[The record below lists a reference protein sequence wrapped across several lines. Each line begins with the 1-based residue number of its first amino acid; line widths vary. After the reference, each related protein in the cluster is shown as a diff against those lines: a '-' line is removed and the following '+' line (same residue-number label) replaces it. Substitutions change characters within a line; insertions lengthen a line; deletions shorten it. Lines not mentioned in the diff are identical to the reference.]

1 MLQSL
6 RDKMQ
11 GWPAIIVL
19 GVAVFAMSF
28 FGIEGYF
35 NSHVETFVAK
45 VGKREVSQ
53 QQFQDTVNRLR
64 QQQRAQLGDHFD
76 PTVFD
81 KPEFKQQIL
90 DELVG
95 QQLLLQAN
103 EDLGMRVS
111 DQALRDTIASMPAFQ
126 VDGKFNADMYRAQ
139 LAGAGMTPEM
149 YQANVRS
156 SLESSL
162 LPDAISSSAI
172 ITPADIDRYLD
183 VKLQRRDIRYFV
195 LPRPAP
201 ADSQVTDAQ
210 VQDYYKA
217 HQADFMNPEQVSLKY
232 IEVNGAD
239 LKADTQPTDE
249 DLKKRYQAE
258 LSRFGM
264 PEEREVSHILINV
277 PKNATPAQQKAA
289 LDKAE
294 KIASE
299 ATPADFAKL
308 AQQDSDD
315 LGSKLQGGDLGWL
328 QKGVTNPAFDAA
340 MFAMQKGQISK
351 PVLSDEGYHIIYLR
365 DVRSGQTKPFEQVR
379 DQLLKE
385 ATTGERDRAYNE
397 TAGKMT
403 DLTSQNPGSLEPA
416 AQALHLEIKQTPLF
430 GREGGQGI
438 AANPKVIAA
447 AFSND
452 VLASGN
458 NSPLVNL
465 DKSDSVVVRVDKHVP
480 ASPKPVA
487 EVHDAIMQKILD
499 QRIAEAARQKAD
511 VLVQRLSK
519 GEDIV
524 AVAGAEHADLQTANE
539 VQRVQQAQQ
548 GPNVPQPV
556 LTQAFKTP
564 HPAADGKPQYA
575 SVALDHGSFA
585 VLAVDKVEAG
595 DLSKLTPDDRQQ
607 LYRQMVQAYG
617 GVETQGFVDMLK
629 AKTKI
634 EMAKD
639 RM

>member
-53 QQFQDTVNRLR
+53 QQFQDTINRIR
-64 QQQRAQLGDHFD
+64 QQQRTQMGDQFD
-76 PTVFD
+76 ASLFD
-81 KPEFKQQIL
+81 KPEFKQQVL
-90 DELVG
+90 DELIS

-111 DQALRDTIASMPAFQ
+111 DQALRDAIASQPAFQ
-126 VDGKFNADMYRAQ
+126 VDGKFSGDMYRAQ
-139 LAGAGMTPEM
+139 LAGAGMTPQM
-149 YQANVRS
+149 YQDSLRT
-156 SLESSL
+156 SLEGNL
-162 LPDAISSSAI
+162 LQDAITGSTI
-172 ITPADIDRYLD
+172 VTPADIDRYLD
-183 VKLQRRDIRYFV
+183 IKLQRRDIRYFV
-195 LPRPAP
+195 LPRPT
-201 ADSQVTDAQ
+201 ADDPQVTDAQ

-249 DLKKRYQAE
+249 ELKKRYQQE
-258 LSRFGM
+258 ISRFGM
-264 PEEREVSHILINV
+264 PEEREVSHILVNV

-289 LDKAE
+289 LEKAD
-294 KIASE
+294 KIATE
-299 ATPADFAKL
+299 ATPANFAKL
-308 AQQDSDD
+308 AQQNSDD

-340 MFAMQKGQISK
+340 MFSMQKGQISK

-365 DVRSGQTKPFEQVR
+365 DVRSGQTKPFEEVR
-379 DQLLKE
+379 EQLLKE
-385 ATTGERDRAYNE
+385 ATTGERDRVYNE

-416 AQALHLEIKQTPLF
+416 AKALNLQIKETPLF

-438 AANPKVIAA
+438 AANPKVVAA

-452 VLASGN
+452 VLAAGN
-458 NSPLVNL
+458 NSTLINL
-465 DKSDSVVVRVDKHVP
+465 GKNDSVVVRIDKHVS

-487 EVHDAIMQKILD
+487 EVHDAIVQKILD
-499 QRIAEAARQKAD
+499 ERIAAAASKKAE

-519 GEDIV
+519 GEDMV
-524 AVAGAEHADLQTANE
+524 ALAKAEHADLQSVNQA
-539 VQRVQQAQQ
+539 QRVQQ
-548 GPNVPQPV
+548 GVPQSV

-564 HPAADGKPQYA
+564 HPGADGKAQYA
-575 SVALDHGSFA
+575 SVALDHGTYA

-595 DLSKLTPDDRQQ
+595 DLSKMTTDDRQQ

-617 GVETQGFVDMLK
+617 GIETQGFVDLLK

-634 EMAKD
+634 EMARD

>member
-53 QQFQDTVNRLR
+53 QQFQDTINRIR
-64 QQQRAQLGDHFD
+64 QQQRAQLGDQFD

-81 KPEFKQQIL
+81 KPEFKQQIVDGL
-90 DELVG
+90 IS
-95 QQLLLQAN
+95 QQLMLQAN

-111 DQALRDTIASMPAFQ
+111 DVALRDTIAANPAFQ
-126 VDGKFNADMYRAQ
+126 VDGKFNGDMYRAQ

-149 YQANVRS
+149 YQDNMRNS
-156 SLESSL
+156 MESSL
-162 LPDAISSSAI
+162 LQDAISGSTV

-183 VKLQRRDIRYFV
+183 IRLQRRDIRYFV

-201 ADSQVTDAQ
+201 QDSQVTDAQ

-249 DLKKRYQAE
+249 ELKKRYQSEIA
-258 LSRFGM
+258 RFGM

-294 KIASE
+294 KIAAE
-299 ATPADFAKL
+299 ATPANFTKL

-328 QKGVTNPAFDAA
+328 QKGVTNAAFDAA
-340 MFAMQKGQISK
+340 MFALQKGQISK

-379 DQLLKE
+379 GELLKE
-385 ATTGERDRAYNE
+385 ATAGDRDRVYNE

-430 GREGGQGI
+430 SRAGGQGI
-438 AANPKVIAA
+438 AANPKLIAA

-465 DKSDSVVVRVDKHVP
+465 DKTDSVVVRMDKHIP
-480 ASPKPVA
+480 ASAKPVA
-487 EVHDAIMQKILD
+487 EVHDTIVQKILD
-499 QRIAEAARQKAD
+499 QRIAEAAHQKAD
-511 VLVQRLSK
+511 VLVQRLAK
-519 GEDIV
+519 GEDI
-524 AVAGAEHADLQTANE
+524 AALAQAEHADLKTSNQAE
-539 VQRVQQAQQ
+539 RVQQ
-548 GPNVPQPV
+548 GVPQPV
-556 LTQAFKTP
+556 LEQAFKTP
-564 HPAADGKPQYA
+564 HPGADGKPQYA
-575 SVALDHGSFA
+575 SIELDQGTYA
-585 VLAVDKVEAG
+585 VLAVDKVEAA
-595 DLSKLTPDDRQQ
+595 DLSKLTAEERQQ
-607 LYRQMVQAYG
+607 LYRQMVQVYG
-617 GVETQGFVDMLK
+617 GVESQGFVDMLK
-629 AKTKI
+629 TKVKI
-634 EMAKD
+634 EIAKD

>member
-35 NSHVETFVAK
+35 SSRIEDFVAK
-45 VGKREVSQ
+45 IGKREVSQ
-53 QQFQDTVNRLR
+53 QQFQDALNRVR
-64 QQQRAQLGDHFD
+64 QQQRAQMGDQFD
-76 PTVFD
+76 ASLFD

-90 DELVG
+90 DELIS

-103 EDLGMRVS
+103 DDLGMRVS

-126 VDGKFNADMYRAQ
+126 VDGKFNSDMYRAQ

-149 YQANVRS
+149 YQSNVRT
-156 SLESSL
+156 SLEGNL
-162 LPDAISSSAI
+162 LQDAIGGSTI
-172 ITPADIDRYLD
+172 VTPADIDRYLD
-183 VKLQRRDIRYFV
+183 IRLQRRDIRYFV
-195 LPRPAP
+195 LPRPTPDDA
-201 ADSQVTDAQ
+201 QVTDAQ

-239 LKADTQPTDE
+239 LKADTQPTDD
-249 DLKKRYQAE
+249 DLKKRYQSE

-264 PEEREVSHILINV
+264 PEEREVSHILVNV
-277 PKNATPAQQKAA
+277 PKNAAPAQQKAA

-294 KIASE
+294 KIAAD
-299 ATPADFAKL
+299 ATPANFAKL

-328 QKGVTNPAFDAA
+328 QKGVTNQAFDAA
-340 MFAMQKGQISK
+340 MFALQKGQISK

-385 ATTGERDRAYNE
+385 ATAGDRDRVYNE

-416 AQALHLEIKQTPLF
+416 AKALNLQIQETPLF
-430 GREGGQGI
+430 GREGGQAI
-438 AANPKVIAA
+438 AGNPKVIAA

-458 NSPLVNL
+458 NSTLINL
-465 DKSDSVVVRVDKHVP
+465 SKTDSVVVRVSKHVP
-480 ASPKPVA
+480 ASAKSVA
-487 EVHDAIMQKILD
+487 EVHDAIVQKILD

-519 GEDIV
+519 GEDLT
-524 AVAGAEHADLQTANE
+524 ALAKAEHADLQSTTQA
-539 VQRVQQAQQ
+539 QRVQQ
-548 GPNVPQPV
+548 GVPQPV

-575 SVALDHGSFA
+575 SVELDHGTYA
-585 VLAVDKVEAG
+585 VLAVDKVDAG
-595 DLSKLTPDDRQQ
+595 DLSKMTADDRRQ
-607 LYRQMVQAYG
+607 LYRQMVQVYG
-617 GVETQGFVDMLK
+617 GLESQGFVDMLK

-634 EMAKD
+634 EIAKE

>member
-53 QQFQDTVNRLR
+53 QQFQDTMNRLR
-64 QQQRAQLGDHFD
+64 QRQRAELGDQFD
-76 PTVFD
+76 PSVFD

-90 DELVG
+90 DSLIS

-111 DQALRDTIASMPAFQ
+111 NEALRETIAATPAFQ
-126 VDGKFNADMYRAQ
+126 VDGKFNAEMYRAQ

-149 YQANVRS
+149 YQDNVRT
-156 SLESSL
+156 SLETNL
-162 LPDAISSSAI
+162 LQDAIGGSTI
-172 ITPADIDRYLD
+172 VTPADIDRYLGI
-183 VKLQRRDIRYFV
+183 KLQRRDIRYFV

-201 ADSQVTDAQ
+201 AEPQVTDAQ

-249 DLKKRYQAE
+249 ELKQRYQAE
-258 LSRFGM
+258 IAKFGM
-264 PEEREVSHILINV
+264 PEEREVSHILVNV

-289 LDKAE
+289 LDKAQ
-294 KIASE
+294 KIAAE
-299 ATPADFAKL
+299 ATPANFAKL

-328 QKGVTNPAFDAA
+328 QKGVTNAAFDAA
-340 MFAMQKGQISK
+340 MFSMQKGQISK

-365 DVRSGQTKPFEQVR
+365 DVRSGQTKPFAQVR
-379 DQLLKE
+379 DELLKE
-385 ATTGERDRAYNE
+385 ATTGERDRVYNE

-416 AQALHLEIKQTPLF
+416 AQALHLQIKETPLF
-430 GREGGQGI
+430 SRAGGPGI
-438 AANPKVIAA
+438 AANPKVVAA

-458 NSPLVNL
+458 NSALVNL
-465 DKSDSVVVRVDKHVP
+465 SKTDSVVVRLDKHVA
-480 ASPKPVA
+480 ASAKPVA
-487 EVHDAIMQKILD
+487 EVHDAIVQKILD

-511 VLVQRLSK
+511 VLVQRLDK

-524 AVAGAEHADLQTANE
+524 ALAKAEHADLQTSGQ
-539 VQRVQQAQQ
+539 VQRVQQ
-548 GPNVPQPV
+548 GVPQPV
-556 LTQAFKTP
+556 LEQAFKTP

-575 SVALDHGSFA
+575 SVALGQGSYA

-595 DLSKLTPDDRQQ
+595 DLSKLTDQDRQQ
-607 LYRQMVQAYG
+607 LYRQMVQIYG
-617 GVETQGFVDMLK
+617 GVEAEGFVDMLK
-629 AKTKI
+629 AKSKI
-634 EMAKD
+634 EIAKD

>member
-1 MLQSL
+1 ML
-6 RDKMQ
+6 
-11 GWPAIIVL
+11 A
-19 GVAVFAMSF
+19 VAVFAMSF

-35 NSHVETFVAK
+35 SSHIETFVAK
-45 VGKREVSQ
+45 VGKREVDQ
-53 QQFQDTVNRLR
+53 QQFQDTINRIR
-64 QQQRAQLGDHFD
+64 QQQRAQMGDQFD
-76 PTVFD
+76 ASLFD
-81 KPEFKQQIL
+81 KPEFKQRVV
-90 DELVG
+90 DELVD

-103 EDLGMRVS
+103 DDLGMRVS
-111 DQALRDTIASMPAFQ
+111 DQALRDAIASNPAFQ
-126 VDGKFNADMYRAQ
+126 VDGKFDSNMYRIE
-139 LAGAGMTPEM
+139 LAGSGMTPEI
-149 YQANVRS
+149 YQNNVRT

-162 LPDAISSSAI
+162 LPDAVSGSTIVTSA
-172 ITPADIDRYLD
+172 DVDRFLEL
-183 VKLQRRDIRYFV
+183 KSQRRDIRYFV

-201 ADSQVTDAQ
+201 DDSQVSDAQ

-249 DLKKRYQAE
+249 DLKKRYQSE
-258 LSRFGM
+258 LARFGL
-264 PEEREVSHILINV
+264 PEEREVSHILVNV
-277 PKNATPAQQKAA
+277 PKNATPAQQKTA
-289 LDKAE
+289 LEKAD
-294 KIASE
+294 KIAAE
-299 ATPADFAKL
+299 ATSANFAKL

-328 QKGVTNPAFDAA
+328 QKGVTNAAFDAA
-340 MFAMQKGQISK
+340 MFSLQKGQISK

-365 DVRSGQTKPFEQVR
+365 DVRSGQAKPFEQVR

-385 ATTGERDRAYNE
+385 ATAGEHDRVYNE

-403 DLTSQNPGSLEPA
+403 DLTSQNPGSLDPA
-416 AQALHLEIKQTPLF
+416 AQALSLQVKETPLF

-438 AANPKVIAA
+438 AANPKVVAA

-452 VLASGN
+452 VLTAGN
-458 NSPLVNL
+458 NSTLINVGK
-465 DKSDSVVVRVDKHVP
+465 DDSVVLRVNKHVP
-480 ASPKPVA
+480 ASPKSMA
-487 EVHDAIMQKILD
+487 EVHAAIVQKILD
-499 QRIAEAARQKAD
+499 ERVADAAKRKAE

-519 GEDIV
+519 GEDMT
-524 AVAGAEHADLQTANE
+524 ALAQAEHAD
-539 VQRVQQAQQ
+539 VQSVKQAERTQQ
-548 GPNVPQPV
+548 GVPQTV

-575 SVALDHGSFA
+575 NVALDQGAYA

-595 DLSKLTPDDRQQ
+595 DVSKISADERQTY
-607 LYRQMVQAYG
+607 YRQMMQYYG
-617 GVETQGFVDMLK
+617 YMELRGFEDMLK

-634 EMAKD
+634 EIAKD

>member
-53 QQFQDTVNRLR
+53 QQFQDTMNRLR
-64 QQQRAQLGDHFD
+64 QRQRAELGDQFD
-76 PTVFD
+76 PSVFD

-90 DELVG
+90 DSLIS

-111 DQALRDTIASMPAFQ
+111 NEALRETIAATPAFQ
-126 VDGKFNADMYRAQ
+126 VDGKFNAEMYRAQ

-149 YQANVRS
+149 YQDNVRT
-156 SLESSL
+156 SLETNL
-162 LPDAISSSAI
+162 LQDAIGGSTI
-172 ITPADIDRYLD
+172 VTPADIDRYLGI
-183 VKLQRRDIRYFV
+183 KLQRRDIRYFV
-195 LPRPAP
+195 LPRPTP
-201 ADSQVTDAQ
+201 AEPQVTDAQ

-249 DLKKRYQAE
+249 ELKQRYQAE
-258 LSRFGM
+258 IAKFGM
-264 PEEREVSHILINV
+264 PEEREVSHILVNV

-289 LDKAE
+289 LDKAQ
-294 KIASE
+294 KIAAE
-299 ATPADFAKL
+299 ATPANFAKL

-328 QKGVTNPAFDAA
+328 QKGVTNAAFDAA
-340 MFAMQKGQISK
+340 MFSMQKGQISK

-365 DVRSGQTKPFEQVR
+365 DVRSGQTKPFAQVR
-379 DQLLKE
+379 DELLKE
-385 ATTGERDRAYNE
+385 ATTGERDRVYNE

-416 AQALHLEIKQTPLF
+416 AQALHLQIKETPLF
-430 GREGGQGI
+430 SRAGGPGI
-438 AANPKVIAA
+438 AANPKVVAA

-458 NSPLVNL
+458 NSALVNL
-465 DKSDSVVVRVDKHVP
+465 SKTDSVVVRLDKHVA
-480 ASPKPVA
+480 ASAKPVA
-487 EVHDAIMQKILD
+487 EVHDAIVQKILD

-511 VLVQRLSK
+511 VLVQRLDK

-524 AVAGAEHADLQTANE
+524 ALAKAEHADLQTSSQ
-539 VQRVQQAQQ
+539 VQRVQQ
-548 GPNVPQPV
+548 GVPQTV
-556 LTQAFKTP
+556 LEQAFKTP

-575 SVALDHGSFA
+575 SVALGQGSYA

-595 DLSKLTPDDRQQ
+595 DLSKLTDQDRQQ
-607 LYRQMVQAYG
+607 LYRQMVQIYG
-617 GVETQGFVDMLK
+617 GVEAEGFVDMLK
-629 AKTKI
+629 AKSKI
-634 EMAKD
+634 EIAKD

>member
-11 GWPAIIVL
+11 GWPAIVVL
-19 GVAVFAMSF
+19 GIAVFAMSF

-35 NSHVETFVAK
+35 SSQSETFVAK

-53 QQFQDTVNRLR
+53 QQYQDTMNRIR
-64 QQQRAQLGDHFD
+64 QQQRAQMGDQFD
-76 PTVFD
+76 PSVFD
-81 KPEFKQQIL
+81 KPEFKQQVV
-90 DELVG
+90 DELIG

-111 DQALRDTIASMPAFQ
+111 DQSLRDTIASNPAFQ
-126 VDGKFNADMYRAQ
+126 VDGQFNADMYRAQ
-139 LAGAGMTPEM
+139 LAAAGMTPDM
-149 YQANVRS
+149 FQNNIRT
-156 SLESSL
+156 SLESGL
-162 LPDAISSSAI
+162 LPDAVSGSTIV
-172 ITPADIDRYLD
+172 TQVDIDRYLD
-183 VKLQRRDIRYFV
+183 IKLQRRDVRYFV
-195 LPRPAP
+195 LPHEAP
-201 ADSQVTDAQ
+201 VDSQVTDAQ

-239 LKADTQPTDE
+239 LKPESPPSDE
-249 DLKKRYQAE
+249 DLKKRYQDEIA
-258 LSRFGM
+258 RFGL

-294 KIASE
+294 KIAAE
-299 ATPADFAKL
+299 ATPQNFAKL

-315 LGSKLQGGDLGWL
+315 VGSRLTGGDLGWL
-328 QKGVTNPAFDAA
+328 QKGVTNPAFESA
-340 MFAMQKGQISK
+340 MFALQKGQISK

-385 ATTGERDRAYNE
+385 ATAADRDRAYNDA
-397 TAGKMT
+397 AGKMT

-416 AQALHLEIKQTPLF
+416 AQALQLQVKETPLF
-430 GREGGQGI
+430 GHNGGEGI

-452 VLASGN
+452 VLNSGN
-458 NSPLVNL
+458 NSSLIDL
-465 DKSDSVVVRVDKHVP
+465 SKTDSVVVRLDKHVP
-480 ASPKPVA
+480 ASAKPIA
-487 EVHDAIMQKILD
+487 EVHDAIVQKILD
-499 QRIAEAARQKAD
+499 QRIADAAKQKAE
-511 VLVQRLSK
+511 VLAQRLNK
-519 GEDIV
+519 GEDM
-524 AVAGAEHADLQTANE
+524 ATLAKAEHADVQTVTQA
-539 VQRVQQAQQ
+539 QRVQQ
-548 GPNVPQPV
+548 GVPQPI
-556 LTQAFKTP
+556 LDQAFVTP
-564 HPAADGKPQYA
+564 HPVDGKPQYA
-575 SVALDHGSFA
+575 DVSMGNGAYA
-585 VLAVDKVEAG
+585 VLAVDKVEGG
-595 DLSKLTPDDRQQ
+595 DLSKLTEDDRRQ

-617 GVETQGFVDMLK
+617 GVETQGFIDMLK
-629 AKTKI
+629 ARTKI
-634 EMAKD
+634 QIAKD

>member
-11 GWPAIIVL
+11 GWPAIVVL

-53 QQFQDTVNRLR
+53 QQFQDTINRLR
-64 QQQRAQLGDHFD
+64 QQQRAQLGDQFD

-90 DELVG
+90 DELIS

-111 DQALRDTIASMPAFQ
+111 DQALRDTIAAIPAFQ
-126 VDGKFNADMYRAQ
+126 VDGKFNPDMYRAQ
-139 LAGAGMTPEM
+139 LAGAGMTPDM
-149 YQANVRS
+149 YQANVRT
-156 SLESSL
+156 SLEGNL
-162 LPDAISSSAI
+162 LQDAISGSAI

-195 LPRPAP
+195 LPRPEP
-201 ADSQVTDAQ
+201 TDSQVTDAQ

-239 LKADTQPTDE
+239 LKADAQPTDDE
-249 DLKKRYQAE
+249 LKKRYQAE
-258 LSRFGM
+258 ISRFGM

-277 PKNATPAQQKAA
+277 PKNATPAQQKTA
-289 LDKAE
+289 LEKAE

-299 ATPADFAKL
+299 ATPANFAKL

-328 QKGVTNPAFDAA
+328 QKGVTNAAFDAA
-340 MFAMQKGQISK
+340 MFSMQKGQISK

-379 DQLLKE
+379 DELMKE
-385 ATTGERDRAYNE
+385 ATAGERDRVYNE

-403 DLTSQNPGSLEPA
+403 DLTSQNPGSLDPA
-416 AQALHLEIKQTPLF
+416 AQALHLQVKETPLF

-458 NSPLVNL
+458 NSPLINL
-465 DKSDSVVVRVDKHVP
+465 GKTDSVVVRVDKHVP
-480 ASPKPVA
+480 ASAKSIA
-487 EVHDAIMQKILD
+487 EVRGAIVQKILD
-499 QRIAEAARQKAD
+499 ERIADTARQKAD

-519 GEDIV
+519 GEDII
-524 AVAGAEHADLQTANE
+524 ALAKAEHADLQTANQA
-539 VQRVQQAQQ
+539 QRVQQ
-548 GPNVPQPV
+548 GVPQPV

-575 SVALDHGSFA
+575 SVELDHGTYA

-595 DLSKLTPDDRQQ
+595 DLSKLTADDRQQ
-607 LYRQMVQAYG
+607 LYRQMVQVYG
-617 GVETQGFVDMLK
+617 SVETQGFVDMLK
-629 AKTKI
+629 SKTKI
-634 EMAKD
+634 EIAKD